1 MKRII
6 RLTES
11 DLTRIVRRVIKEQQ
25 SKEDSS
31 IKAIMD
37 QVAGI
42 LNAQIDAKI
51 KTDPKFPNIKLSV
64 ERKSDATDTHYK
76 FKYGNTPI
84 GEAQR
89 VSSMLT
95 SNGPRIIGNS
105 IIQTFNINYNKELPS
120 NLQQLPQP
128 GLKQAVNTWVAQFT
142 TPTKP

>member
-1 MKRII
+1 MKKII

-25 SKEDSS
+25 TKEDGY

-42 LNAQIDAKI
+42 LNAQIDIKI
-51 KTDPKFPNIKLSV
+51 KTNPKFPNLKLSV
-64 ERKSDATDTHYK
+64 ERTSDTTDALSK

>member
-1 MKRII
+1 MKKII

-25 SKEDSS
+25 TKEDSS

-42 LNAQIDAKI
+42 LNAQIDIKI
-51 KTDPKFPNIKLSV
+51 KTNPKFPNLKLSV
-64 ERKSDATDTHYK
+64 ERTSDTTDALYK

-128 GLKQAVNTWVAQFT
+128 GLKQAVNTWVTQFT

>member
-1 MKRII
+1 MKKII

-25 SKEDSS
+25 TKEDGY

-42 LNAQIDAKI
+42 LNAQIDIKI
-51 KTDPKFPNIKLSV
+51 KTNPKFPNLKLSV
-64 ERKSDATDTHYK
+64 ERTSDTTDALYK